1 MTKMIK
7 KLEGRIN
14 ILVNGINLL
23 AGITIG
29 VFMGLLVLQVFM
41 RFAFNNPIF
50 GMDEMV
56 TALMIWSMALGC
68 PTVYWV
74 NEHAVIEALL
84 KRFPSWG
91 QHCVYHLTN
100 VVVLITSLVYIPGGI
115 RLFQMQNR
123 LRPVGGLPFSK
134 AWYYALPILI
144 MGILLVAFSLFKTI
158 GYIVTGEDRL
168 VKPVTGDEG
177 GIILD

>member
-1 MTKMIK
+1 MIK

-29 VFMGLLVLQVFM
+29 VFMTLLFVQVFM
-41 RFAFNNPIF
+41 RFVFNNPIF

-74 NEHAVIEALL
+74 NEHAVIEAIL
-84 KRFPSWG
+84 KRFPAWG
-91 QHCVYHLTN
+91 RHCVYHLTN

-134 AWYYALPILI
+134 AWYYALPVLI
-144 MGILLVAFSLFKTI
+144 MGILLVVFSLFKTI
-158 GYIVTGEDRL
+158 GYIITREDRL
-168 VKPVTGDEG
+168 VKPVSGDEG

>member
-1 MTKMIK
+1 MNQMIK

-14 ILVNGINLL
+14 ILVDGINIL
-23 AGITIG
+23 AGIAIG
-29 VFMGLLVLQVFM
+29 VFMGLLFFQVFM
-41 RFAFNNPIF
+41 RFVFNNPIF

-68 PTVYWV
+68 PSVYWT
-74 NEHAVIEALL
+74 NEHAVIEAIL
-84 KRFPSWG
+84 KRFPAWG
-91 QHCVYHLTN
+91 RHFVYHLTN
-100 VVVLITSLVYIPGGI
+100 FVVLITSLVYIPGGI

-134 AWYYALPILI
+134 AWYYALPVLI

-158 GYIVTGEDRL
+158 GYIITREDRL
-168 VKPVTGDEG
+168 VKPLTGEEG
-177 GIILD
+177 GIIID

>member
-1 MTKMIK
+1 MIK

-29 VFMGLLVLQVFM
+29 VFMGLLVFQVFM
-41 RFAFNNPIF
+41 RFVFNNPIF

-84 KRFPSWG
+84 KRFPSWAKR
-91 QHCVYHLTN
+91 CVYHLTN
-100 VVVLITSLVYIPGGI
+100 FIVLITSLVYIPGGI
-115 RLFQMQNR
+115 SLFKMQNR

-134 AWYYALPILI
+134 AWYYALPVLT

-158 GYIVTGEDRL
+158 GYIITREDRL
-168 VKPVTGDEG
+168 VKPVSGDEG
-177 GIILD
+177 GIVLD

>member
-1 MTKMIK
+1 MGAVIK
-7 KLEGRIN
+7 RLEERIN
-14 ILVNGINLL
+14 ILVNGINIL

-29 VFMGLLVLQVFM
+29 VFMSLLVFQVFM
-41 RFAFNNPIF
+41 RFVFNSPIF
-50 GMDEMV
+50 GVDELV

-74 NEHAVIEALL
+74 NEHAVIEAIL
-84 KRFPSWG
+84 KRLPSWG
-91 QHCVYHLTN
+91 KRCVYHLTN
-100 VVVLITSLVYIPGGI
+100 FIVLITSFVYIPGGI

-134 AWYYALPILI
+134 AWYYALPVLI
-144 MGILLVAFSLFKTI
+144 MGILLVAFSLFKTM
-158 GYIVTGEDRL
+158 GYIITREDRL
-168 VKPVTGDEG
+168 VKPVTGEEG